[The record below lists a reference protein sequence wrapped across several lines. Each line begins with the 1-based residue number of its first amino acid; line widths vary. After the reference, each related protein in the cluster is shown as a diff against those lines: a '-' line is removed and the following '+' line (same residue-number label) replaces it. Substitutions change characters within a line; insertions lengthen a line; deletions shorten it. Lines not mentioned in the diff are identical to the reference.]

1 MRPSSLWQCPAIPRA
16 LQLALLMLAGIW
28 LTEWLHVPLAWLL
41 ATTALIVAAGYML
54 PLRWARTES
63 FLLSMSVVL
72 CGGVLWSRQEASHSA
87 KELSN
92 VLLEQPEL
100 ADATVRMFGTIG
112 SIPAL
117 DTAGGQRRPSA
128 VSSDPRTLFLFDVHE
143 LVLPETRL
151 AVKGRCR
158 VLVDG
163 DATSHIAWGDR
174 VLLTGRLDVA
184 RPPMNPGEF
193 DFATHLKRCGIAAM
207 VFLKHPSALELQ
219 GRHHPW
225 SARGLLNL
233 FRQQTAQLLA
243 EHLSPRNRATAEALL
258 LGNRGH
264 LTTDLERDFISSGTM
279 HLLAISGLHV
289 GILYVFLMRVFH
301 LLLVPRNHA
310 LLIAG
315 LICLLYAFLTDL
327 RPSVLRASVFILFS
341 VFGQLICRE
350 IRMGTLI
357 GLTALVLLLFDPAI
371 AFDVGA
377 WLSFL
382 AVGALGWVT
391 ERRPPE
397 EDRVAPA
404 EALTWQDQTKEAV
417 KTTTAWLLK
426 SLHQMLAVTLL
437 SAPLVA
443 SQFHL
448 VSLSGMVVNILL
460 IPFSSLTLISGYIF
474 VATGLL
480 FPPVAAVAGSVFE
493 FLLASLNYAVSWTA
507 DVRFGFLMI
516 PDLPAWF
523 LPVYYVLLIL
533 SAAAARSVVRQCL
546 RIVLMTLVVVQLWI
560 VCQTPTVPEL
570 RCTILS
576 VGHGNAVVVETGR
589 RVIVVDAGAMN
600 RGESAAD
607 IISRCLWNRGHR
619 MIDALVLSHPDADH
633 YNAAPELLERMPVG
647 RICISREFAASQAQ
661 EVQDL
666 LARIESLQVPLSVV
680 THMDC
685 LSDPAT
691 SDEAWSLRFMQ
702 HVADS
707 SRDTADNEASL
718 VVLLETPNATLCLP
732 GDLEGD
738 GQNGLIPL
746 LEPCDLLV
754 APHHGS
760 PAANTTELARKLK
773 SPIVVLSAGDDRYLA
788 HNQRIYRDRQI
799 LLTARDGAVTASFPA
814 PEQML
819 IQTWANGLPS
829 HWSRVSK

>member
-16 LQLALLMLAGIW
+16 LQLALLMLSGIW
-28 LTEWLHVPLAWLL
+28 LTEWLHLKLALLL
-41 ATTALIVAAGYML
+41 ATTALVILAA
-54 PLRWARTES
+54 
-63 FLLSMSVVL
+63 FLLRNRQARSESVLLSLGIVL
-72 CGGVLWSRQEASHSA
+72 FGGVLWSRQEASHSA

-100 ADATVRMFGTIG
+100 ADTTLRMSGTIG

-117 DTAGGQRRPSA
+117 DTTGARRGPSLA
-128 VSSDPRTLFLFDVHE
+128 PTDPRTLFLFDVDE

-207 VFLKHPSALELQ
+207 VFLKHPGAMELQ
-219 GRHHPW
+219 GSHHPW
-225 SARGLLNL
+225 SARGLLNS
-233 FRQQTAQLLA
+233 FRQQTALLLA
-243 EHLSPRNRATAEALL
+243 EHLSPGNRATAEALL

-264 LTTDLERDFISSGTM
+264 LTTDLERDFVSSGTM

-301 LLLVPRNHA
+301 LLLVPRHHA

-397 EDRVAPA
+397 DDRVAPA
-404 EALTWQDQTKEAV
+404 EALTWQEQAQETM
-417 KTTTAWLLK
+417 KTMITWLRK

-448 VSLSGMVVNILL
+448 MSLSGMVVNILL

-480 FPPVAAVAGSVFE
+480 FPPIAVISGGVFE
-493 FLLASLNYAVSWTA
+493 FLLATLNYSVSWTA
-507 DVRFGFLMI
+507 NVRFGFLMI

-546 RIVLMTLVVVQLWI
+546 RIVVLTLVVVQLWI
-560 VCQTPTVPEL
+560 VCRVPIVSEP

-576 VGHGNAVVVETGR
+576 VGHGNAVVIETGH

-600 RGESAAD
+600 RGDSAAD

-619 MIDALVLSHPDADH
+619 MIDILILSHPDADH
-633 YNAAPELLERMPVG
+633 YNAAPELLERMPAG
-647 RICISREFAASQAQ
+647 RICISREFAASQAPEVQ
-661 EVQDL
+661 EV
-666 LARIESLQVPLSVV
+666 LARIESLQVPLSIV
-680 THMDC
+680 THMDR
-685 LSDPAT
+685 LSEHAMSEHP
-691 SDEAWSLRFMQ
+691 WSLQFLQ
-702 HVADS
+702 HTTES

-718 VVLLETPNATLCLP
+718 VVLFETPEATLCLP

-738 GQNGLIPL
+738 GQDDLIPL
-746 LEPCDLLV
+746 LQPCDLLV

-760 PAANTTELARKLK
+760 PAANTTELAQKVT
-773 SPIVVLSAGDDRYLA
+773 SPLVVLSAGDDRYLA
-788 HNQRIYRDRQI
+788 HNQRVYRNRQI
-799 LLTARDGAVTASFPA
+799 LLTAEHGAVTASFPSA
-814 PEQML
+814 EQML
-819 IQTWANGLPS
+819 IQTWAKGLPS
-829 HWSRVSK
+829 EWDSIPK

>member
-1 MRPSSLWQCPAIPRA
+1 
-16 LQLALLMLAGIW
+16 
-28 LTEWLHVPLAWLL
+28 
-41 ATTALIVAAGYML
+41 
-54 PLRWARTES
+54 
-63 FLLSMSVVL
+63 
-72 CGGVLWSRQEASHSA
+72 
-87 KELSN
+87 
-92 VLLEQPEL
+92 
-100 ADATVRMFGTIG
+100 
-112 SIPAL
+112 
-117 DTAGGQRRPSA
+117 
-128 VSSDPRTLFLFDVHE
+128 
-143 LVLPETRL
+143 
-151 AVKGRCR
+151 
-158 VLVDG
+158 
-163 DATSHIAWGDR
+163 
-174 VLLTGRLDVA
+174 
-184 RPPMNPGEF
+184 
-193 DFATHLKRCGIAAM
+193 
-207 VFLKHPSALELQ
+207 
-219 GRHHPW
+219 
-225 SARGLLNL
+225 
-233 FRQQTAQLLA
+233 
-243 EHLSPRNRATAEALL
+243 
-258 LGNRGH
+258 
-264 LTTDLERDFISSGTM
+264 
-279 HLLAISGLHV
+279 
-289 GILYVFLMRVFH
+289 
-301 LLLVPRNHA
+301 
-310 LLIAG
+310 
-315 LICLLYAFLTDL
+315 
-327 RPSVLRASVFILFS
+327 
-341 VFGQLICRE
+341 
-350 IRMGTLI
+350 
-357 GLTALVLLLFDPAI
+357 
-371 AFDVGA
+371 
-377 WLSFL
+377 
-382 AVGALGWVT
+382 
-391 ERRPPE
+391 
-397 EDRVAPA
+397 
-404 EALTWQDQTKEAV
+404 
-417 KTTTAWLLK
+417 
-426 SLHQMLAVTLL
+426 
-437 SAPLVA
+437 VA

-480 FPPVAAVAGSVFE
+480 FPPVAAVSGSVFE

-619 MIDALVLSHPDADH
+619 MIDVLVLSHPDADH

-666 LARIESLQVPLSVV
+666 LARIESLQVPLSIV